1 MKDRLLYLLVR
12 GAVGLFGLLPARWAR
27 AIGEWG
33 GQIWFLV
40 DGSRRR
46 MVRRHMTRVLGE
58 DSNPE
63 HAVREVFRSYGRY
76 WAETFWVRPSRIPA
90 LDRNLVVEGIE
101 HLAAAA
107 RNGKGAVIALPHLGN
122 WEAAALAGP
131 RAGIKI
137 VAVAER
143 LANPLLTEW
152 FTSLRA
158 SFGIEIHL
166 NMKGVMRSVEQSVR
180 AGAAV
185 ALLADRD
192 LKGRGVRTEFF
203 GEVTTLPA
211 GPVALASRTG
221 APLLTA
227 VCYFTPEGHHVV
239 LGSPLAIPD
248 VPNRLE
254 VGTRAFAE
262 RMESD
267 ILKAPEQWHLLQPN
281 WPSDREDNVPAITT

>member
-1 MKDRLLYLLVR
+1 
-12 GAVGLFGLLPARWAR
+12 
-27 AIGEWG
+27 
-33 GQIWFLV
+33 
-40 DGSRRR
+40 
-46 MVRRHMTRVLGE
+46 
-58 DSNPE
+58 
-63 HAVREVFRSYGRY
+63 
-76 WAETFWVRPSRIPA
+76 
-90 LDRNLVVEGIE
+90 
-101 HLAAAA
+101 
-107 RNGKGAVIALPHLGN
+107 
-122 WEAAALAGP
+122 
-131 RAGIKI
+131 

-203 GEVTTLPA
+203 GEETTLPA

-227 VCYFTPEGHHVV
+227 VCYFTPHGHHLV
-239 LGSPLAIPD
+239 LGPPLEIPEG
-248 VPNRLE
+248 PNRLE
-254 VGTRAFAE
+254 LGTRAFAAQ
-262 RMESD
+262 MEAD

-281 WPSDREDNVPAITT
+281 WPSDRTTNVPAPAT